1 MKITNSV
8 AEYAAFRSTL
18 NGSNAPRLAFVAT
31 MGALHEG
38 HRSLIELARSL
49 GDVVAVSI
57 FVNPLQFGPG
67 EDYARYPRPLEDDL
81 QVCEAEGV
89 DVVFVPSVTDLY
101 PPGRQITVDAGGLGA
116 VLEGQSRRGHFNGV
130 LTVVLK
136 LFNIIRPQ
144 VAIFGEKDA
153 QQLAC
158 IQRMVGD
165 LNIGVEIVAAPIVR
179 EPDGLAISSR
189 NVFLSAT
196 ERAVARSISAALEK
210 AATQSS
216 VPSARA
222 AAYEVLDRAEVEPC
236 FELDYATIV
245 NPATFAEVQDDHVGP
260 ARFVVA
266 ARVGGT
272 RLIDNTMINFA
283 AAPWS

>member
-1 MKITNSV
+1 MKIANSIT
-8 AEYAAFRSTL
+8 EYAEFRRTL
-18 NGSNAPRLAFVAT
+18 DGSAGTQLVFVPT

-38 HRSLIELARSL
+38 HRSLIKMARSL
-49 GDVVAVSI
+49 GDAVAVSI

-67 EDYARYPRPLEDDL
+67 EDFARYPRPLEDDL

-101 PPGRQITVDAGGLGA
+101 PPGRQITLDAGALGS
-116 VLEGQSRRGHFNGV
+116 VLEGRSRPGHFNGV
-130 LTVVLK
+130 LTVVSK

-144 VAIFGEKDA
+144 LAIFGEKDA

-158 IQRMVGD
+158 IRRMVSD
-165 LNIGVEIVAAPIVR
+165 LNIPIEIVPAPIVR

-189 NVFLSAT
+189 NVFLTAT

-210 AATQSS
+210 AATQTS

-236 FELDYATIV
+236 FELDYAAIV
-245 NPATFAEVQDDHVGP
+245 NAATFTEVPDDHVGP
-260 ARFVVA
+260 AIFVVA
-266 ARVGGT
+266 AKVGET

-283 AAPWS
+283 PPRWS

>member
-1 MKITNSV
+1 MKITNST
-8 AEYAAFRSTL
+8 AEYSEFRATL
-18 NGSNAPRLAFVAT
+18 QGPGGPRIAFVPT
-31 MGALHEG
+31 MGALHDG
-38 HRSLIELARSL
+38 HRSLIKLARSR

-67 EDYARYPRPLEDDL
+67 EDYARYPRNLEDDL
-81 QVCEAEGV
+81 QVCEADGV
-89 DVVFVPSVTDLY
+89 DVVFVPSVRDLY
-101 PPGRQITVDAGGLGA
+101 PPGRQVTVDAGAIGS
-116 VLEGQSRRGHFNGV
+116 VLEGHSRPGHFNGV

-136 LFNIIRPQ
+136 LFNIIQPH
-144 VAIFGEKDA
+144 VVIFGEKDA

-158 IQRMVGD
+158 IQRMVSD
-165 LNIGVEIVAAPIVR
+165 LNISIEIVAAPIVR
-179 EPDGLAISSR
+179 ESDGLALSSR
-189 NVFLSAT
+189 NVFLTTT

-222 AAYEVLDRAEVEPC
+222 AAYEVLDRAQAEPC

-245 NPATFAEVQDDHVGP
+245 NPATFAEVPDDHVGP
-260 ARFVVA
+260 ATFVVA

-272 RLIDNTMINFA
+272 RLIDNTIINFA
-283 AAPWS
+283 AAPWT